1 MHYWD
6 VQERYGVM
14 LEQYLRNCGAHRIAI
29 GHQMFVMNKLSHVC
43 DMAKQ
48 CPRLDDARA
57 AMKRGL
63 REVVWPESFQL
74 PIDPSLRA
82 SSVVVEECDVMD
94 SKKRP
99 LSLVFVRAQA
109 SPGHATD
116 EDTLVRFTRRRA
128 SVTIGATDGTAAG
141 SAEALASTATPK
153 ASKIRVMFKQGDDL
167 RQDQLTLQILS
178 TLSELWRAEG
188 LDFLVS
194 DYGCISTGNEVG
206 LIEVVPNAKTLA
218 GIVKHTVRTKAGST
232 MVPGSRRMKVKSA
245 VQSFFDFD
253 MFRNWLARE
262 ALREKRRQETGTE
275 SEDQGVG
282 STVGDAIDRMDGSQL
297 ELPDHVTDNFMRT
310 CAGYCVFTY
319 VLGISDRHNDNIM
332 LTCTGK
338 LFHIDFGN
346 FLGNW
351 KYKLGVKRERAPFVF
366 TPALAA
372 VLGPQGSPRFQQV
385 QLALSPARCACCAHN
400 WMPTP
405 LSPCRSLWNKRVQLT
420 TSFART
426 RA

>member
-6 VQERYGVM
+6 VQERYGVI

-48 CPRLDDARA
+48 CHRLDDARA

-82 SSVVVEECDVMD
+82 SSVLVEECDVMD

-99 LSLVFVRAQA
+99 LSLVFLRAQA

-128 SVTIGATDGTAAG
+128 SSTLGAGGVAPACGGGPVG
-141 SAEALASTATPK
+141 SAAALAAMEPPR

-206 LIEVVPNAKTLA
+206 LLEVVPNAKTLA
-218 GIVKHTVRTKAGST
+218 GIVKHTVRTKAGSN

-245 VQSFFDFD
+245 MQSFFDFD

-262 ALREKRRQETGTE
+262 ALREKRRQQNGSKEEDDGGTC
-275 SEDQGVG
+275 
-282 STVGDAIDRMDGSQL
+282 STVGDAIDHMDGSRL
-297 ELPDHVTDNFMRT
+297 ELPDTVTDTFMRT

-332 LTCTGK
+332 LTRTGK

-372 VLGPQGSPRFQQV
+372 VLGPEDSPRFQEV
-385 QLALSPARCACCAHN
+385 RRELCSPSFPLPLFACAR
-400 WMPTP
+400 
-405 LSPCRSLWNKRVQLT
+405 LT
-420 TSFART
+420 NILYC
-426 RA
+426 